1 MKVGDLVTRPMVQH
15 TCCKGKAQV
24 SQSNRITAI
33 EIDRRLPELA
43 GGFDSTVTVILIQL
57 SCEIAV
63 NGSSEP
69 VWLRGHP
76 AQQVSAQAP
85 SA

>member
-1 MKVGDLVTRPMVQH
+1 MPQAEMAGASL
-15 TCCKGKAQV
+15 AL
-24 SQSNRITAI
+24 
-33 EIDRRLPELA
+33 RLRKYDDNARLHPWNETQII
-43 GGFDSTVTVILIQL
+43 FCDSTVTIILIQL